1 MPIIDHI
8 INFLLDLIKGTNNPV
23 KHIDHL
29 NFIKANFIFRLLK
42 EKWLRNTYKNNL
54 KKVTPKTPN
63 QVEKDTL
70 NLHKVQEGDLNLV

>member
-8 INFLLDLIKGTNNPV
+8 INFLLDLIKGTNNLV

-29 NFIKANFIFRLLK
+29 NFIKVNFIFRLLK
-42 EKWLRNTYKNNL
+42 GKWLRNTYKNNL

>member
-8 INFLLDLIKGTNNPV
+8 INFLLDLIKGTNNLV
-23 KHIDHL
+23 KHIGHL
-29 NFIKANFIFRLLK
+29 NFIKVNFIFRLLK